1 MVKRSPSRPAGYTS
15 DPASGMDRGMTD
27 QQNGDGNN
35 GQQQTGEEPQGG
47 RSARKRGPKAAPPKV
62 SPPKPVR
69 LTSFSD
75 DDADRHLLHYR
86 QSSGDQ
92 SSDRHFRI
100 TRSLVVAAR
109 LWRKVANERIKP
121 LNQTM
126 ARWET
131 LFHVAYSGAD
141 LTQSELARMINVE
154 GPTMVRMLDSLARDG
169 LIDREQS
176 AQDRRVTVNRIT
188 PAGRLAIKEI
198 MAITNDLRGEILE
211 EIDPE
216 RLAVTYEVL
225 SQILKRL
232 GQMR

>member
-1 MVKRSPSRPAGYTS
+1 
-15 DPASGMDRGMTD
+15 MTD
-27 QQNGDGNN
+27 EQNGDANHPE
-35 GQQQTGEEPQGG
+35 QRKTEEPQGG
-47 RSARKRGPKAAPPKV
+47 HSARKRGPKAAPPKV
-62 SPPKPVR
+62 APSKPVR
-69 LTSFSD
+69 LTSFSPD
-75 DDADRHLLHYR
+75 EADSHLLNYR
-86 QSSGDQ
+86 LSSGDL
-92 SSDRHFRI
+92 SSDGHFRI

-131 LFHVAYSGAD
+131 LFHVAYSEAE

-169 LIDREQS
+169 LIEREQS

-188 PAGRLAIKEI
+188 PAGRLAIKQI
-198 MAITNDLRGEILE
+198 MAITNDLRAEMLE
-211 EIDPE
+211 GIDPDM
-216 RLAVTYEVL
+216 LAVAHEVL

-232 GQMR
+232 VQMR